1 MPKAPHSPTMESVNL
16 QRVTDYQHSPSLV
29 NMQQK
34 KKEKK
39 KKKVRDKERKRERG
53 GGRGAGGRETFPIS
67 HENWDTMERILH
79 YSFL

>member
-1 MPKAPHSPTMESVNL
+1 MESVNL
-16 QRVTDYQHSPSLV
+16 QRVTDYQRSPSLV
-29 NMQQK
+29 NMQKKKK
-34 KKEKK
+34 KKEKRRK
-39 KKKVRDKERKRERG
+39 SEIKKERGG